1 MIEEPDFKHVAII
14 GMGLMGGSLGKAL
27 IKYSPSTFVTGIV
40 RREEAV
46 QGVLDAGAAHEC
58 TTDIPSGLAQADLVV
73 LSTPVRSICSIGK
86 AIMPF
91 LKKGCILTDMGST
104 KSIIVEE
111 LTEVCPE
118 NVYFVG
124 AHPMAGSEKTSIK
137 YADADLFR
145 NALCIVTPSPAV
157 PSDLSCRVSRFWNV
171 VGCKIKTMS
180 AADHDKLVC
189 AISHIPHLVASSLV
203 NFAESIQTDEFSS
216 LELASTGF
224 GDTTRIAAGSADV
237 WKDIC
242 MTNKQNI
249 VSQLDKCATML
260 SDLSNMLKCDAMDNV
275 VAFLENARIIRQSF
289 DK

>member
-1 MIEEPDFKHVAII
+1 
-14 GMGLMGGSLGKAL
+14 
-27 IKYSPSTFVTGIV
+27 
-40 RREEAV
+40 
-46 QGVLDAGAAHEC
+46 
-58 TTDIPSGLAQADLVV
+58 
-73 LSTPVRSICSIGK
+73 
-86 AIMPF
+86 
-91 LKKGCILTDMGST
+91 
-104 KSIIVEE
+104 
-111 LTEVCPE
+111 
-118 NVYFVG
+118 
-124 AHPMAGSEKTSIK
+124 
-137 YADADLFR
+137 
-145 NALCIVTPSPAV
+145 
-157 PSDLSCRVSRFWNV
+157 
-171 VGCKIKTMS
+171 MS